1 MLAHS
6 TGASGSSAQ
15 SSEYERRRRAFLWMV
30 PERYN
35 MAVHACD
42 AIAAQH
48 PDRPALFLP
57 DGNGF
62 SPVSYGALARLSNQ
76 LAHALVA
83 QGIGPGDRVAILLPQ
98 SLEVLVTH
106 LAVYKMGAIAV
117 PLAGAFGVDAIAYRL
132 LDSGA
137 RALVTDD
144 AGLAKLIARPE
155 ALDLVVNVDGARDG
169 AVSFSTL
176 VEAASDRPLPIASG
190 PDDPALMIYTSG
202 TTGQPKGALHGHRVL
217 FAHVS
222 GVTFTHDGIGQAG
235 DRMWTPSDWAWA
247 GGLLNTVLPALALGV
262 PVVAQP
268 RGKFDPEAAF
278 ALMTAAQVRNVFIPP
293 TALRMMRQVQNP
305 REKFGFDLRTVG
317 SAGEALGAETFE
329 WGREAL
335 GVPVNEFY
343 GQTECNYVIG
353 SSAALGVAK
362 AGATGKAVPGHDV
375 AVLGEDGRIL
385 PPGQMGQIAVHTPD
399 PVMFLR
405 YWNRPEAT
413 ADKVKNG
420 WLLTGDLATRDE
432 EGYFHFLGR
441 DDDVITSA
449 GYRIGPAEIE
459 DVLLK
464 HPAVAMAAAVGKK
477 DPLRTEIVKA
487 VIVPMPGVEPTPE
500 LEAEI
505 RDFVRT
511 RLAAYEYPREIQF
524 VDELPLTTTG
534 KVIRRMLR
542 D

>member
-1 MLAHS
+1 MLAH
-6 TGASGSSAQ
+6 
-15 SSEYERRRRAFLWMV
+15 SSEYERRRRAFSWDI
-30 PERYN
+30 PARYN

-42 AIAAQH
+42 AIAART
-48 PDRPALFLP
+48 PGRDALFLP
-57 DGNGF
+57 EGEGF
-62 SPVSYGALARLSNQ
+62 RPVSYGTLSTLSNRF
-76 LAHALVA
+76 AHALIA
-83 QGIGPGDRVAILLPQ
+83 QGVGPGDRVGILLPQ

-106 LAVYKMGAIAV
+106 LAVYKVGAIAV
-117 PLAGAFGVDAIAYRL
+117 PLAGAFGVDAIAWRL
-132 LDSGA
+132 TDSGA

-144 AGLAKLIARPE
+144 AGLAKLVDRPE
-155 ALDLVVNVDGARDG
+155 ALSLLINVEGARDG
-169 AVSFSTL
+169 ALAFSAL
-176 VEAASDRPLPIASG
+176 LDAASDRPLEIASG

-217 FAHVS
+217 LPHVS
-222 GVTFTHDGIGQAG
+222 GVTFTHEGIGRPG

-247 GGLLNTVLPALALGV
+247 GGLLNTILPALCLGV

-278 ALMTAAQVRNVFIPP
+278 ALLTRAQVRNVFIPP
-293 TALRMMRQVQNP
+293 TALKMMRAVP
-305 REKFGFDLRTVG
+305 DPKARFGFDLRTVG

-362 AGATGKAVPGHDV
+362 AGATGKAVPGHEV
-375 AVLGEDGRIL
+375 AVLGEDGEVL
-385 PPGQMGQIAVHTPD
+385 PPGRMGQIAVRAPD
-399 PVMFLR
+399 PVMFLG
-405 YWNRPEAT
+405 YWNRADAT
-413 ADKVKNG
+413 ADKVKDG
-420 WLLTGDLATRDE
+420 WLLTGDLATVDE

-459 DVLLK
+459 DVLIR
-464 HPAVAMAAAVGKK
+464 HPAVAIAAAVGKK

-487 VIVPMPGVEPTPE
+487 VIVPMPGVVPTPE
-500 LEAEI
+500 LEADI
-505 RDFVRT
+505 RAFVRT

-534 KVIRRMLR
+534 KVIRRLLR
-542 D
+542 E

>member
-1 MLAHS
+1 MRAHD
-6 TGASGSSAQ
+6 T
-15 SSEYERRRRAFLWMV
+15 EYERQRRAFRWTV
-30 PERYN
+30 PDRYN

-42 AIAAQH
+42 AVAART
-48 PDRPALFLP
+48 PDSPALFLP
-57 DGNGF
+57 AGDGF
-62 SPVSYGALARLSNQ
+62 APVSYGALSALSNRF
-76 LAHALVA
+76 AHALLA
-83 QGIGPGDRVAILLPQ
+83 HGIRAGDRVGILLPQ
-98 SLEVLVTH
+98 SLEVLATH

-117 PLAGAFGVDAIAYRL
+117 PLAGAFGVEAIAYRL
-132 LDSGA
+132 ADSGA
-137 RALVTDD
+137 KALVTDD
-144 AGLAKLIARPE
+144 AGLAKLAEPPP
-155 ALDLVVNVDGARDG
+155 DLELLVNVGGARDSALG
-169 AVSFSTL
+169 FTDL
-176 VEAASDRPLPIASG
+176 VDAASDRALEITSG

-217 FAHVS
+217 LPHVS
-222 GVTFTHDGIGQAG
+222 GVTFTHSGIGLPG

-278 ALMTAAQVRNVFIPP
+278 ALLKRAQVRNVFIPP
-293 TALRMMRQVQNP
+293 TALRMMRSVPEP
-305 REKFGFDLRTVG
+305 RARFGFALRTVG

-329 WGREAL
+329 WGRAAL

-353 SSAALGVAK
+353 SAAALGVAK
-362 AGATGKAVPGHDV
+362 AGATGKAVPGHEV
-375 AVLGEDGRIL
+375 AVLGPDGTEA
-385 PPGQMGQIAVHTPD
+385 PPGVMGQIAVRTPD

-413 ADKVKNG
+413 EQKVKDG
-420 WLLTGDLATRDE
+420 WLLTGDLATKDE

-459 DVLLK
+459 DVLLR
-464 HPAVAMAAAVGKK
+464 HPAVAMVAAVGKK

-500 LEAEI
+500 LEADI

-511 RLAAYEYPREIQF
+511 RLAAYEYPREIAF

-534 KVIRRMLR
+534 KVIRRLLR

>member
-1 MLAHS
+1 MLAH
-6 TGASGSSAQ
+6 T
-15 SSEYERRRRAFLWMV
+15 SEYERRCRAFSWDI
-30 PERYN
+30 PRRYN

-42 AIAAQH
+42 GIAARA

-57 DGNGF
+57 HGAGF
-62 SPVSYGALARLSNQ
+62 RPVSYGALAAASNR
-76 LAHALVA
+76 LAHALLA
-83 QGIGPGDRVAILLPQ
+83 HGIGRGDRVAILLPQ
-98 SLEVLVTH
+98 SLDVLVTH

-132 LDSGA
+132 ADSGA

-144 AGLAKLIARPE
+144 AGLAKVVERPQ
-155 ALDLVVNVDGARDG
+155 ALGLVLNVDGARAGVLD
-169 AVSFSTL
+169 FTTL
-176 VEAASDRPLPIASG
+176 LDAASDRPLAITSG

-217 FAHVS
+217 LPHVS
-222 GVTFTHDGIGQAG
+222 GVTFTHEGIGQAG

-247 GGLLNTVLPALALGV
+247 GGLLNTILPALALGV

-278 ALMTAAQVRNVFIPP
+278 DLIKRAQVRNVFIPP
-293 TALRMMRQVQNP
+293 TALKMMRAVPDPKTRFN
-305 REKFGFDLRTVG
+305 FDLRTVG

-329 WGREAL
+329 WGRQAL

-362 AGATGKAVPGHDV
+362 AGATGKAVPGHEV
-375 AVLGEDGRIL
+375 AVLGEDGAVL
-385 PPGQMGQIAVHTPD
+385 PPGQMGQIAVRAPD
-399 PVMFLR
+399 PVMFLE
-405 YWNRPEAT
+405 YWNRPDAT
-413 ADKVKNG
+413 QEKVRDG
-420 WLLTGDLATRDE
+420 WLITGDLATQDE

-459 DVLLK
+459 DVLLR
-464 HPAVAMAAAVGKK
+464 HPAVSIAAAVGKK

-487 VIVPMPGVEPTPE
+487 VIVLMPGIAPSPA
-500 LEAEI
+500 LEDDI
-505 RDFVRT
+505 RAFVRT
-511 RLAAYEYPREIQF
+511 RLAAYEYPREIEF
-524 VDELPLTTTG
+524 VAELPLTTTG
-534 KVIRRMLR
+534 KVIRRLLR